1 MIPIF
6 CCKVISTS
14 RKTLCF
20 LFLHIAWQ
28 YRCKT
33 VVDSVSH
40 GIQEMSEILI
50 GQDLGESEKQKA
62 YTLIL
67 WKSTWL
73 KLEQGSLLLR
83 CVHQSS
89 FSKTRLSGVQG
100 VRSVSPPQSI
110 STAKTLAAPPPTPT
124 VTSFSFPAQRRSV
137 SLCACVP
144 SALLIRRE
152 AQFMSNTNCVLNPT
166 NRLEWYRD
174 AWVVL

>member
-1 MIPIF
+1 MILIF
-6 CCKVISTS
+6 CCKIISTS

-62 YTLIL
+62 HTLIL
-67 WKSTWL
+67 WKSTEL
-73 KLEQGSLLLR
+73 KLEQGSLLWR

-89 FSKTRLSGVQG
+89 FSKTRLSGG
-100 VRSVSPPQSI
+100 RGFRVSPPPSEYFNSKNVSSSTSYSDSYFVFFSCSEKKRFPLRVSCFCAFDQTWGPLHVSHQLRSQSH
-110 STAKTLAAPPPTPT
+110 
-124 VTSFSFPAQRRSV
+124 
-137 SLCACVP
+137 
-144 SALLIRRE
+144 
-152 AQFMSNTNCVLNPT
+152 
-166 NRLEWYRD
+166 
-174 AWVVL
+174 

>member
-6 CCKVISTS
+6 CCKIISTS

-20 LFLHIAWQ
+20 LFLHVAWQ

-62 YTLIL
+62 HTLIL

-73 KLEQGSLLLR
+73 KLEQGSLLWR
-83 CVHQSS
+83 CMHKSS
-89 FSKTRLSGVQG
+89 FSKTRLSGV
-100 VRSVSPPQSI
+100 RSVSPPSEYFNSKNVSSSTSYSDSYFVFFSCSEKKRFPVRVLLLRFWSDERPTSRFT
-110 STAKTLAAPPPTPT
+110 STA
-124 VTSFSFPAQRRSV
+124 FSFPPIV
-137 SLCACVP
+137 WNDIGMP
-144 SALLIRRE
+144 E
-152 AQFMSNTNCVLNPT
+152 
-166 NRLEWYRD
+166 
-174 AWVVL
+174 

>member
-14 RKTLCF
+14 RTTLCF
-20 LFLHIAWQ
+20 LFVQVAWQ

-33 VVDSVSH
+33 VSDSVSH

-89 FSKTRLSGVQG
+89 FSKTRLSGV
-100 VRSVSPPQSI
+100 RSVPPPSEYFNSKNVSSSTSYSGSYFVFFSFSEKKRFPVRVLLLRFWSAERPTSRFT
-110 STAKTLAAPPPTPT
+110 STAFSIPTIVWNDIGMP
-124 VTSFSFPAQRRSV
+124 
-137 SLCACVP
+137 
-144 SALLIRRE
+144 E
-152 AQFMSNTNCVLNPT
+152 
-166 NRLEWYRD
+166 
-174 AWVVL
+174 